1 MSSKRN
7 LKKYINQTMDL
18 LYVDCLFYKLFV
30 VDADKEAAN
39 KVMTEILEERDS
51 LRKRVNITE
60 GREVKG
66 RVKAYY
72 KKLRADIR
80 EKSNKI
86 AKDIASLG

>member
-72 KKLRADIR
+72 KKLRADIK

-86 AKDIASLG
+86 AKDITSLG

>member
-30 VDADKEAAN
+30 VDADKKAAN
-39 KVMTEILEERDS
+39 KVMGEILEERDS

>member
-39 KVMTEILEERDS
+39 KVMGEILEERDS